1 MNHANNITHSLVR
14 VYNGNPTVDGQFIGT
29 AFFISEQKLLTA
41 AHVVLG
47 CKNGVFLQ
55 GLADGSCQ
63 QIASDAIECCPK
75 MGHWTADVAILH
87 CPTPQPVFPII
98 PAQRSP
104 QNGEDITI
112 YGFKDTVQSLIHRD
126 THISGHVS
134 VQDCWN
140 VADGVHRGMSGGAVL
155 REGELVG
162 VLHARDE
169 ADKITAYFIPINVIH
184 DWLGD
189 SFTTLFDT
197 SNTHLNETEQQR
209 ALDIFVGRQDELSQL
224 KAHLS
229 VNSGTPVAI
238 TALHGMAGVGKSWL
252 ADHFFASHKAQFPG
266 GYFRLTLEAENP
278 ASAELL
284 LAELAERCELS
295 APQQSLA
302 KHLRIRL
309 NAPRTLVHI
318 ENIDTPAAVKSA
330 TQLCTQLSGCP
341 MVLSGRIENFGTAQ
355 RWKQVSLKPFQLE
368 DGLAQLQAEVEW
380 LGDVMPESAEAQL
393 LVNTLGGLPL
403 AIHLA
408 AGYLAQGYGALEFL
422 EELKATGYDLSPAD
436 ASDDLF
442 NRDEAKAVLNSTFRL
457 SLKELAKQAAT
468 RKIDAADQ
476 VFANLGM
483 ASISGFGLSIAAAL
497 LELPEQR
504 SRSLLRLAQSLSLID
519 LIQAEPPRWQLHPLL
534 SAYLREQISDLPNV
548 EVCLDRWFL
557 KRLPEPEA
565 QIDNN
570 ESNTEPGWQ
579 ELNYESSALAEWLM
593 TLPKEL
599 QYIAERTGS
608 EYATRNGPFI
618 HWMLFCEAA
627 LSNPQHDEKQRSE
640 ILFTLMQVTELSGNP
655 DKSISYAE
663 EKYELDI
670 QREDHKGAALA
681 KGQIAD
687 ILKTRNQL
695 EEALRIHV
703 EYQLPVYQQLGEL
716 HEIAITKGKIADI
729 ILALGNTDEALRI
742 YKEEQ
747 IPLYKQL
754 KDVRSL
760 AITKGRIADILQDR
774 ESLDEALHIR
784 QHEELPIYEQ
794 LKDLRLITITKSQ
807 IADILQVRGNF
818 EEALR
823 IRQEDL
829 LPIYE
834 RIQDVRSIAITKR
847 KIADILFLNGEHA
860 KAIGIYEESVL
871 PVYEKVGDKRM
882 LLVAQ
887 TNLALMYLKA
897 GDDKKR
903 ALELLQ
909 IAYQSAEEM
918 QIPEA
923 GQIKGI
929 IEQIS

>member
-1 MNHANNITHSLVR
+1 MSHANNITHSLVR

-63 QIASDAIECCPK
+63 QIASDAIEYCPR
-75 MGHWTADVAILH
+75 MGHWTPDVAILH
-87 CPTPQPVFPII
+87 CPTPQSVFPII

-112 YGFKDTVQSLIHRD
+112 YGFKDTVQSLTHRD

-209 ALDIFVGRQDELSQL
+209 ALDVFVGRQDELSQL
-224 KAHLS
+224 KTHLS

-238 TALHGMAGVGKSWL
+238 TALQGMAGVGKSWL
-252 ADHFFASHKAQFPG
+252 ADHFYASHKAQFPG
-266 GYFRLTLEAENP
+266 SYFRLTLDAENP

-295 APQQSLA
+295 VPQQSLA

-341 MVLSGRIENFGTAQ
+341 MVLSGRIENFGTTQ
-355 RWKQVSLKPFQLE
+355 RWKQVSLSPFQLE
-368 DGLAQLQAEVEW
+368 DGLAQLQAEIEW
-380 LGDVMPESAEAQL
+380 LGGVMPESAEAQQ

-442 NRDEAKAVLNSTFRL
+442 NRDEAKAMLNSTFRL

-468 RKIDAADQ
+468 RKVDAADQ

-534 SAYLREQISDLPNV
+534 SAYLREQISDLPSV
-548 EVCLDRWFL
+548 EVRLNEWFL
-557 KRLPEPEA
+557 QRLPEPDIKYGQA
-565 QIDNN
+565 
-570 ESNTEPGWQ
+570 ESVAEHDLNREP
-579 ELNYESSALAEWLM
+579 SALAEWLM
-593 TLPKEL
+593 GLPAKM
-599 QYIAERTGS
+599 QYSTERAGS
-608 EYATRNGPFI
+608 QYAWRNGPFI

-627 LSNPQHDEKQRSE
+627 LANPEHMMK
-640 ILFTLMQVTELSGNP
+640 LS
-655 DKSISYAE
+655 A
-663 EKYELDI
+663 
-670 QREDHKGAALA
+670 
-681 KGQIAD
+681 
-687 ILKTRNQL
+687 
-695 EEALRIHV
+695 
-703 EYQLPVYQQLGEL
+703 
-716 HEIAITKGKIADI
+716 
-729 ILALGNTDEALRI
+729 
-742 YKEEQ
+742 
-747 IPLYKQL
+747 
-754 KDVRSL
+754 
-760 AITKGRIADILQDR
+760 
-774 ESLDEALHIR
+774 
-784 QHEELPIYEQ
+784 PIFYS
-794 LKDLRLITITKSQ
+794 R
-807 IADILQVRGNF
+807 
-818 EEALR
+818 
-823 IRQEDL
+823 
-829 LPIYE
+829 
-834 RIQDVRSIAITKR
+834 
-847 KIADILFLNGEHA
+847 
-860 KAIGIYEESVL
+860 
-871 PVYEKVGDKRM
+871 
-882 LLVAQ
+882 
-887 TNLALMYLKA
+887 
-897 GDDKKR
+897 
-903 ALELLQ
+903 
-909 IAYQSAEEM
+909 
-918 QIPEA
+918 
-923 GQIKGI
+923 
-929 IEQIS
+929 